1 MRLPTLRTSTR
12 YAREAVYIGVGAGLL
27 AYQRLQVQRRAGLL
41 AYQRLQVQRRELEA
55 EWRKRFG
62 GNDDAV
68 EPSPG

>member
-12 YAREAVYIGVGAGLL
+12 YAREALYIGVGAG
-27 AYQRLQVQRRAGLL
+27 VL

-55 EWRKRFG
+55 EWQRRFG
-62 GNDDAV
+62 GSSESA

>member
-12 YAREAVYIGVGAGLL
+12 YAREAVYIGVGAG
-27 AYQRLQVQRRAGLL
+27 VL

-62 GNDDAV
+62 GSDEAV
-68 EPSPG
+68 EPSAG